1 MQSLI
6 NLLALT
12 SFVVSASV
20 VGGGIFLYTNK
31 DALIEKAKG
40 QLLGG
45 LTTGLTDKWVES
57 PSGLIPTPLK
67 TPTDLPPI
75 PYSPF

>member
-20 VGGGIFLYTNK
+20 VGGGVFLYTNK

-57 PSGLIPTPLK
+57 PSGLIPTPLEI
-67 TPTDLPPI
+67 PTDLPPI
-75 PYSPF
+75 PYSLF

>member
-31 DALIEKAKG
+31 DTLIEKAKG

-57 PSGLIPTPLK
+57 PSGLIPTPLEI
-67 TPTDLPPI
+67 PTDLPPI

>member
-1 MQSLI
+1 MQALI

-31 DALIEKAKG
+31 DTLIEKAKG

-57 PSGLIPTPLK
+57 PSGLIPTPLEI
-67 TPTDLPPI
+67 PTDLPPI

>member
-31 DALIEKAKG
+31 DTLIEKAKG

-57 PSGLIPTPLK
+57 PSGLIPTPLEL
-67 TPTDLPPI
+67 PTDLPPI

>member
-12 SFVVSASV
+12 SFVVSAAV

-31 DALIEKAKG
+31 DTLIEKAKG

-57 PSGLIPTPLK
+57 PSGLIPTPLE
-67 TPTDLPPI
+67 TPTGGIQI
-75 PYSPF
+75 PFTLF